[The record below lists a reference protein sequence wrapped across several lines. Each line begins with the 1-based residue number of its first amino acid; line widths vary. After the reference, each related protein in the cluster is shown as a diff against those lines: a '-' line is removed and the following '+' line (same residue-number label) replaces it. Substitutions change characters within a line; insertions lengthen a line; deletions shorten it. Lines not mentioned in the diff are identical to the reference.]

1 MLVAWSPILSGSVP
15 SRPLGLHLGV
25 SLEEV
30 TRHLM
35 VPCCMLSCYLGTYYH
50 GFLSMASTQPEF
62 YLVTSFIIS
71 IFTDSRF
78 YVYMQIERIS
88 IPDFES

>member
-15 SRPLGLHLGV
+15 GCVPRLDV
-25 SLEEV
+25 SLREV

-50 GFLSMASTQPEF
+50 GFLSIASPRPEF
-62 YLVTSFIIS
+62 DLVTSFLTS
-71 IFTDSRF
+71 VFKDSSF
-78 YVYMQIERIS
+78 YVYMRIEQIS
-88 IPDFES
+88 IPDFDS